1 MSGEKSFQ
9 NVSIS
14 RCWSLPSHPRYRLS
28 SFSQYIDGLKESEK
42 DASKSQNAKSLAA
55 ENEKIEKE
63 IEALK
68 AQIAQAQREK
78 VDLHAARREFTLKV
92 HSTKVLSESLSA
104 QLNQLESEHTAVV
117 DQITS
122 IDENIKISIAN
133 FDRYKQINALN
144 DAFYVWY
151 TGPFATINAF
161 KLGNLVNKPVES
173 TEINAALGQAA
184 LVLNIIA
191 SRCGIQFKQFH
202 IAPMGSFPRILKAD
216 DRRTS
221 YPLFIDQGSFS
232 LFPKRNFNLAL
243 SGFMQCIFELGEYIT
258 AYDPTLSIPYK
269 IEVADSKIAD
279 KSFVYGGDEEVWTHA
294 LKHMLANIKWIIAW
308 YCKHGHY

>member
-1 MSGEKSFQ
+1 MKTSGK
-9 NVSIS
+9 
-14 RCWSLPSHPRYRLS
+14 
-28 SFSQYIDGLKESEK
+28 
-42 DASKSQNAKSLAA
+42 NAGTSATVD
-55 ENEKIEKE
+55 
-63 IEALK
+63 ALK
-68 AQIAQAQREK
+68 KDNSHLDSEISNLKARLANTRQEREAIQQQRK
-78 VDLHAARREFTLKV
+78 QFSRKV
-92 HSTKVLSESLSA
+92 HSSQNLVEALTHKA
-104 QLNQLESEHTAVV
+104 NQLECEHSAVL
-117 DQITS
+117 DQISS
-122 IDENIKISIAN
+122 IDESIQISVAN
-133 FDRYKQINALN
+133 FDRYKQINTLN

-161 KLGNLVNKPVES
+161 KLGNLVNKPVEF

-184 LVLNIIA
+184 LVLSIIT

-202 IAPMGSFPRILKAD
+202 IAPMGSFPRILRAD

-243 SGFMQCIFELGEYIT
+243 SGFMQCIHELGEHIS
-258 AYDPTLSIPYK
+258 AYDPTLSIPYQ
-269 IEVADSKIAD
+269 IHVSESKIAD

>member
-1 MSGEKSFQ
+1 LQKENEQLDRELEELKT
-9 NVSIS
+9 
-14 RCWSLPSHPRYRLS
+14 RLARTRTARLS
-28 SFSQYIDGLKESEK
+28 FRSERHVFALIVNSAQFLS
-42 DASKSQNAKSLAA
+42 DAL
-55 ENEKIEKE
+55 E
-63 IEALK
+63 
-68 AQIAQAQREK
+68 
-78 VDLHAARREFTLKV
+78 
-92 HSTKVLSESLSA
+92 TKVNGLQAERM
-104 QLNQLESEHTAVV
+104 AVE

-122 IDENIKISIAN
+122 INDNIKLSVAN
-133 FDRYKQINALN
+133 FDRFKQINALN
-144 DAFYVWY
+144 DAFYIWY

-184 LVLNIIA
+184 LVLTIIT

-221 YPLFIDQGSFS
+221 YPLFIDQPGVFS

-243 SGFMQCIFELGEYIT
+243 SGFMQCIHELGEYIT
-258 AYDPTLSIPYK
+258 AYDRTLSIPYK
-269 IEVADSKIAD
+269 IEVSESKIAD
-279 KSFVYGGDEEVWTHA
+279 KSFVYGGDEEIWTHA

>member
-1 MSGEKSFQ
+1 M
-9 NVSIS
+9 
-14 RCWSLPSHPRYRLS
+14 
-28 SFSQYIDGLKESEK
+28 
-42 DASKSQNAKSLAA
+42 NAKALVRD
-55 ENEKIEKE
+55 N
-63 IEALK
+63 EALDK
-68 AQIAQAQREK
+68 ELDELKSRLAVASSSRASLVRQRN
-78 VDLHAARREFTLKV
+78 EFSRKV
-92 HSTKVLSESLSA
+92 HSAQILRDALETKVNVLQSERV
-104 QLNQLESEHTAVV
+104 AVE
-117 DQITS
+117 DQIAS
-122 IDENIKISIAN
+122 IDESVRLAVTS
-133 FDRYKQINALN
+133 FDRFKQINTLN
-144 DAFYVWY
+144 DAFYIWY
-151 TGPFATINAF
+151 TGPFATINSF

-184 LVLNIIA
+184 LVLNIIT

-221 YPLFIDQGSFS
+221 YPLFIDQPGVFS

-243 SGFMQCIFELGEYIT
+243 AGFMQCIQELGEYIT
-258 AYDPTLSIPYK
+258 ANDRTLSIPYK
-269 IEVADSKIAD
+269 IEVAESRIAD